1 MLFAIEY
8 YGLLVDALFC
18 LMDESLEMILGDACE
33 NLFGLNTSNQFE
45 YMCSQAPLKPNTF
58 EAFLSWTTSTWTL

>member
-18 LMDESLEMILGDACE
+18 LVDKSLEMILGDACE
-33 NLFGLNTSNQFE
+33 KPVIGLKYFQ
-45 YMCSQAPLKPNTF
+45 PI
-58 EAFLSWTTSTWTL
+58 

>member
-33 NLFGLNTSNQFE
+33 NLFGLNTSNHLN
-45 YMCSQAPLKPNTF
+45 MCAPKPI
-58 EAFLSWTTSTWTL
+58 

>member
-18 LMDESLEMILGDACE
+18 LVDKPLEMILGDACE
-33 NLFGLNTSNQFE
+33 KPLIGLNTSNQCE
-45 YMCSQAPLKPNTF
+45 YVCSQAPLKPNTF
-58 EAFLSWTTSTWTL
+58 DAFLS